1 MEENSEQVVRR
12 AYAGQVR
19 RLLLG
24 NQTAD
29 NQERIAKKLV
39 EKLVTDS
46 GFELEIHDQNI
57 VPENLK
63 KDELYSKLLV
73 RGTNLPQLIVLMA
86 TVPSS
91 YYGHP
96 LFNLALNADFDNDLA
111 FAGISFQKRL
121 RELQNYVLIE
131 AIENEFIRTID
142 EMSAMEHLYNLAE
155 PGSSLEDNGLLKA
168 FLEVANPIIPQTKD
182 TPTVSIFKMILNRLR
197 TFMEWRQATDIGNNR
212 TATQEEG
219 TKKPKRVDQLCYRIL
234 LKLWILRKIYSGYI
248 IKKTKKQ

>member
-1 MEENSEQVVRR
+1 MEQNSEQVVRR

-46 GFELEIHDQNI
+46 GIELEIHDQNI

-121 RELQNYVLIE
+121 GELQNYVLIE

-155 PGSSLEDNGLLKA
+155 PGSSFEKDRSLEA
-168 FLEVANPIIPQTKD
+168 FLTVANPINTQSNN
-182 TPTVSIFKMILNRLR
+182 TPTVSIFKMILDSLQ
-197 TFMEWRQATDIGNNR
+197 TFMETPPKTDVEINSPAKGN
-212 TATQEEG
+212 G
-219 TKKPKRVDQLCYRIL
+219 KTKKPKRVDQLCYRII
-234 LKLWILRKIYSGYI
+234 LKLWILRKIYSGYS
-248 IKKTKKQ
+248 IKKN